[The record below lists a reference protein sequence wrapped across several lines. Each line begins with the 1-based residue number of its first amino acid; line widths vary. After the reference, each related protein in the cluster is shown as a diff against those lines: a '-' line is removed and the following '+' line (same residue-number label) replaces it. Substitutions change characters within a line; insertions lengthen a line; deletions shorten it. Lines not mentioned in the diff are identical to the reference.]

1 MRTLSD
7 RLDTVLDKITSDDFL
22 TGRTLA
28 GDIPFW
34 VFDYPADQE
43 EAVRAHIPFLL
54 AQAPKK
60 RRGMKIAYIHLLEL
74 VRDILEARN
83 LRSKAEQMFHAKG
96 SDVVLKNLAGPL
108 DGTKVASALSER
120 VDPDADMVMVA
131 GVGSAYPVIRT
142 HNLLNALQPLLGN
155 RPLVVFYP
163 GRYDGQSLSL
173 FGDLN
178 DKPYYRAFRLAD

>member
-1 MRTLSD
+1 MSSLSD
-7 RLDTVLDKITSDDFL
+7 RLDTILDKITSDDFL

-34 VFDYPADQE
+34 VFDYPPAE
-43 EAVRAHIPFLL
+43 EETVREHIPFLL

-60 RRGMKIAYIHLLEL
+60 RRGMKIAYINLLEL
-74 VRDILEARN
+74 VRDILEVRN
-83 LRSKAEQMFHAKG
+83 LRSKAEQMFRTKG

-108 DGTKVASALSER
+108 DGAKVANAIGER
-120 VDPDADMVMVA
+120 VAPDADMVIVA
-131 GVGSAYPVIRT
+131 GVGSAYPIIRT

-155 RPLVVFYP
+155 KPLVVFYP